1 MKVCVRNWNHPIQVH
16 RLDSH
21 KRYDLLRSLRL
32 TTTRTAIAMIISI
45 SGLALAQSISAGVT
59 LAARFARASSG
70 RTSGS
75 VGAAPERLREHSR
88 RRLSANQA
96 SVSFG
101 SIAVGST
108 GLQSLILTN
117 SGTASTTISSVGVS
131 GTGFS
136 IAGLSTPMTLS
147 AGQSASFSAAFTPS
161 SAGNASG
168 SISIASD
175 ASVSPM
181 TIALSGTGTQ
191 PQWSVLPTSVN
202 FGNVNVGSN
211 SSQNVTVTNSGTVA
225 LTITSMTLSG
235 QGFSI
240 SGLAVPQTIAAG
252 ASATFAAQFAP
263 ASAGSTSGSISVSS
277 NAPGSPTTIRA
288 KRNRRS
294 GETHH

>member
-21 KRYDLLRSLRL
+21 KRYDLLRFLRL
-32 TTTRTAIAMIISI
+32 TTTLTAIAMIISI

-108 GLQSLILTN
+108 GSQSLTLTN
-117 SGTASTTISSVGVS
+117 SGTASITISSVGVS

-168 SISIASD
+168 SISIAQRR
-175 ASVSPM
+175 
-181 TIALSGTGTQ
+181 L
-191 PQWSVLPTSVN
+191 
-202 FGNVNVGSN
+202 
-211 SSQNVTVTNSGTVA
+211 
-225 LTITSMTLSG
+225 
-235 QGFSI
+235 GFSHDDC
-240 SGLAVPQTIAAG
+240 VEWNWDAAAMERPPDERELRQRQRGKQFFAKCHGDQLWNCRVDDFVDDIVWSRVQHQWTSCAPNHRCRCKCHICG
-252 ASATFAAQFAP
+252 AICARIGGQHF
-263 ASAGSTSGSISVSS
+263 GKYLG
-277 NAPGSPTTIRA
+277 
-288 KRNRRS
+288 
-294 GETHH
+294 